1 MKRDFVTFTLG
12 LLVGMTIIGYIMATS
27 LSAMEIELQ
36 KAQDDI
42 RYYRELVIDVLKPNT
57 MEVYFE

>member
-12 LLVGMTIIGYIMATS
+12 LLVGMVIIGYIMATS
-27 LSAMEIELQ
+27 LSAMEMELQ

-42 RYYRELVIDVLKPNT
+42 RYYRELVMDVLKPTT

>member
-12 LLVGMTIIGYIMATS
+12 LLVGMAIIGYMMATS
-27 LSAMEIELQ
+27 LSAMEIKLQ
-36 KAQDDI
+36 KAQDDV

-57 MEVYFE
+57 LEVYFE

>member
-12 LLVGMTIIGYIMATS
+12 LLVGMVIIGYVMATS
-27 LSAMEIELQ
+27 LSATEMELQ

>member
-12 LLVGMTIIGYIMATS
+12 LLVGMVIIGYIMATS
-27 LSAMEIELQ
+27 ISAMEIELQ
-36 KAQDDI
+36 KAYDDV
-42 RYYRELVIDVLKPNT
+42 RYYRELVMDVLKPNT

>member
-12 LLVGMTIIGYIMATS
+12 LLVGMVIIGYMMATS

-36 KAQDDI
+36 KAQDDV

>member
-12 LLVGMTIIGYIMATS
+12 LLVGMVIIGYIMATS
-27 LSAMEIELQ
+27 LSAMEMELQ

-42 RYYRELVIDVLKPNT
+42 RYYRELVMDVLKPNT